1 MPPAPDLCYRSR
13 DYNLAVRG
21 GRGATAVR
29 PIKPVA
35 CFCVFYRDPVN
46 RDKQLYHRAAYL
58 ARRTLKGLVTG
69 IAAKYNIESTRILR
83 VTHVLPNGLEVEV
96 DDDIVR
102 EMVAMT
108 LAWKYPKSQLK
119 AH

>member
-1 MPPAPDLCYRSR
+1 M
-13 DYNLAVRG
+13 
-21 GRGATAVR
+21 
-29 PIKPVA
+29 
-35 CFCVFYRDPVN
+35 
-46 RDKQLYHRAAYL
+46 
-58 ARRTLKGLVTG
+58 TG